1 MRKKTLSKKKIVY
14 VHTGVWPTPSPS
26 IVFVTGTAYGLSNHE
41 PTMLVVRNGS
51 SGASSD
57 LFRSITGEE
66 MPEQL
71 EIIRAGSGEKTPGH
85 SAFFRKTVRLI
96 KSMKKK
102 DEVRAV
108 ITRNI
113 GFLPY
118 LAYIRKRYKVPC
130 FFETHDFYGDLS
142 LRTDLKKTTSILK
155 KHLFEKM
162 FLPRLD
168 GIICLTETQE
178 EFFNQLYPK
187 VKTTVARTGLIMS
200 PKKDIRREKQ
210 VCYIGS
216 LDSHKGLA
224 TVLSAL
230 SITENKDLKLLI
242 IGGKDEHEIR
252 EFMKLANLVG
262 VADRIKVTKWVHHS
276 DIGHFID
283 TCIAGLVPL
292 SNTPFN
298 RYFTSPLKILDYFA
312 HSLPVIASDMPS
324 VREYIENYKHGIL
337 FEPDNP
343 ESLANALDHYVARND
358 FDSMSAEISKHA
370 EQFLWTERGKRISE
384 FINSF

>member
-1 MRKKTLSKKKIVY
+1 MSKKIVY

-26 IVFVTGTAYGLSNHE
+26 IIFVTGTAYGLASRE
-41 PTMLVVRNGS
+41 PSMLVVRNGS
-51 SGASSD
+51 PEPTGD
-57 LFRSITGEE
+57 LFRSITGTGI
-66 MPEQL
+66 PEQL
-71 EIIRAGSGEKTPGH
+71 EIVRTGSDIFPKIPGH
-85 SAFFRKTVRLI
+85 SAFFRKTMRLI
-96 KSMKKK
+96 KSLKKK

-118 LAYIRKRYKVPC
+118 LAHIRAWYKIPC
-130 FFETHDFYGDLS
+130 YFETHDFYGDLS
-142 LRTDLKKTTSILK
+142 LRTDLKKSPGMYK
-155 KHLFEKM
+155 KHLFEKV

-168 GIICLTETQE
+168 GIICLTETQQ
-178 EFFNQLYPK
+178 EFFNKRYPS
-187 VKTTVARTGLIMS
+187 VRSTVARTGLMVS

-216 LDSHKGLA
+216 LDAHKGLA
-224 TVLSAL
+224 TALSAL
-230 SITENKDLKLLI
+230 SLTENKDLNLLV

-252 EFMKLANLVG
+252 EFMRLASLIG
-262 VADRIKVTKWVHHS
+262 VENRVRVTKWVHHS
-276 DIGHFID
+276 DIGHLID

-324 VREYIENYKHGIL
+324 VREYVEDFKHGIL

-358 FDSMSAEISKHA
+358 FETMSAEISKHA
-370 EQFLWTERGKRISE
+370 EQFHWTERGARISE
-384 FINSF
+384 FIGNTE